1 MLQNEEDS
9 NFLSTYQ
16 PVANE
21 IRRYFYLLT
30 VLSLVGSADYL
41 LTLFSANQTRYSL
54 IEYLSANI
62 AAKYVDFHKI
72 TLTTCMAIVI
82 CYIIAFI
89 ITLIMSRFDVDV
101 YMKYNLSSI
110 ATESWMDQALADS
123 TFTERLNQWEALD
136 RIRLVVVLLA
146 WLAGCA
152 LLWMDISRYSKLWL
166 NLKM

>member
-1 MLQNEEDS
+1 M
-9 NFLSTYQ
+9 
-16 PVANE
+16 ANE

-30 VLSLVGSADYL
+30 VLSLVGSVDYL

-72 TLTTCMAIVI
+72 TFTTCMAIVI
-82 CYIIAFI
+82 CYIIAYI
-89 ITLIMSRFDVDV
+89 VTLIMSRFDVDV
-101 YMKYNLSSI
+101 YMKYNFTSTAISSW
-110 ATESWMDQALADS
+110 ADQALADS
-123 TFTERLNQWEALD
+123 TFTERLDQWEALD